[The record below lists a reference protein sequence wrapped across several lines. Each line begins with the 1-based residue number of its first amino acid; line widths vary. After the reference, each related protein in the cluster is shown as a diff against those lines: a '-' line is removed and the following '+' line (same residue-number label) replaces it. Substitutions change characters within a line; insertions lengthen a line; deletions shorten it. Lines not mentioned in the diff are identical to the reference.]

1 MSNKQ
6 KQTAIIGAGITGL
19 VTAFYL
25 HKNKIPFHIYE
36 KSDHIG
42 GVIQTTKEGDFIY
55 ESGPNSGTISTPET
69 AELFEDLNLKPEVA
83 NSASAKRLIWKNGRW
98 HALPSGLAGG
108 VTTPLFTFGD
118 KLRILGEPFRKKGN
132 NPDETLADLVRRRMG
147 KSFLN
152 YAVDPFILG
161 IYAGD
166 PEYIVPKYAL
176 PKLYNLEQ
184 EYGSF
189 VGGTIKKRK
198 EPKDPRDDKA
208 TREIFS
214 AEGGLEELV
223 HALVAVLGKDNITT
237 QCGTLTIEQKDH
249 AYTVN
254 GKEYTHVVSTVN
266 APQLPVLFPFI
277 KQQQFAA
284 ITNLKYARVTEVA
297 LGFKKWDG
305 MSLDAFGGLIPF
317 RENRDILGV
326 LFMSTLFKNRA
337 PKGGALITTFV
348 GGMRKPEH
356 ADLKGKDLEDLI
368 AKEMKITMGLKS
380 FRPDLFRPR
389 SYTEAIAQYGADSGP
404 RLEAISEIEEKH
416 PGLFL
421 AGSIRNGIGMA
432 DRIKQGRQLAEQI
445 AGLKGS
451 AK

>member
-1 MSNKQ
+1 MSNET

-25 HKNKIPFHIYE
+25 HKNNIPFHIYE

-42 GVIQTTKEGDFIY
+42 GVIQSVQEGDFIY
-55 ESGPNSGTISTPET
+55 ETGPNSGTISTPET
-69 AELFEDLNLKPEVA
+69 AELFDDLNLKPEVA
-83 NSASAKRLIWKNGRW
+83 NTASAKRLIWKKGRW
-98 HALPSGLAGG
+98 HALPSGLVGG

-132 NPDETLADLVRRRMG
+132 NPDENLADLVKRRMG

-184 EYGSF
+184 QYGSF
-189 VGGTIKKRK
+189 IGGSIKKRK
-198 EPKDPRDDKA
+198 EVKDPRDDKA
-208 TREIFS
+208 TRDIFS
-214 AEGGLEELV
+214 VEGGLEKLV
-223 HALVAVLGKDNITT
+223 DAIVNVIGKENITT
-237 QCGTLTIEQKDH
+237 QCGSLQIEH
-249 AYTVN
+249 TENAYTIN
-254 GKEYTHVVSTVN
+254 GKKYDRVVSTVN
-266 APQLPVLFPFI
+266 ADQLTDLFPFI
-277 KQQQFAA
+277 KEQFLPA
-284 ITNLKYARVTEVA
+284 ITKLKYARVTEVA
-297 LGFKKWDG
+297 LGFKNWEG
-305 MSLDAFGGLIPF
+305 ISLDAFGGLIPF

-348 GGMRKPEH
+348 GGMRKPEN

-368 AKEMKITMGLKS
+368 AKEMKITMGLKN
-380 FRPDLFRPR
+380 FKPDLFRPK
-389 SYTEAIAQYGADSGP
+389 SYTEAIAQYGADSAP
-404 RLEAISEIEEKH
+404 RLEAIREIEEQY
-416 PGLFL
+416 PGLML
-421 AGSIRNGIGMA
+421 AGSIRDGIGMA

-445 AGLKGS
+445 AGLKDS
-451 AK
+451 